1 MANIAPG
8 LNFRIG
14 ADVKGIDK
22 AIREAE
28 KSLRGAV
35 ASFSSIGNSLSLALS
50 APLAAFAG
58 LSVKA
63 AGDMEGLRL
72 ALEGTMKGAGRTVG
86 EARAELE
93 ELRKAA
99 LAPGLDFEQAVRG
112 SIRLQSVGYSA
123 EKARDIIVE
132 LANALTLS
140 GGTADQLDGV
150 TKQFAQMA
158 GKGKIM
164 QEDLTIILENMPAL
178 AKVMKDTFG
187 TTNAEMLRE
196 MGVSVEDFISRLTT
210 GMAALPRAQGGIANA
225 IVNAQN
231 AVKQAIASVGEELN
245 KVLNITGKLEDF
257 AKWIAGLAKSFSE
270 LDEGTKRLI
279 AGIGVF
285 AVALG
290 PAIKFVEI
298 FVFLFGKLQVLF
310 AGIRALIMANVV
322 ASMRT
327 MAVSFDAASGSLQLL
342 KANTEATNKA
352 LASSVTWWGR
362 LNAIQKASVIG
373 AVAAVVLAA
382 AAAFAVMSK
391 DMSAAAQ
398 AARQVEQTQ
407 KAAVASISKERA
419 EIELYTRIAKDGTKT
434 KAERLAAMDKLIA
447 ISPEY
452 RKALK
457 GEAIDTEMLNKTTEA
472 LVGTMIRAATVR
484 KATEDIATLDE
495 ELRNLGDNSD
505 PTFWQN
511 LQNAGESALQ
521 SFVKIG
527 TMAGGLK
534 ALREEISGTGDG
546 FNTLTGAQDRYN
558 AQTQKNFK
566 EQEALILA
574 RKEALTKLIAET
586 LKAGA
591 AVEEEKDNTD
601 GASEAWKVYKEVLS
615 DIANV
620 SARQDLLGAEDL
632 TEQMKAIEGGILKL
646 LDNGFSPLS
655 KEVQGLKSNLQG
667 LKSKM
672 QGLFEDAKMPAL
684 PKIAAPHIP
693 IDPLREAANSAL
705 VATDGMTRYLSVAE
719 QVGEVNKQVQ
729 MGMISVGEAMRQ
741 LGAISFGSGLL
752 MQSMAIN
759 VAGAMTEFAEQGG
772 SSLKELAKVSV
783 AAAAKTVRAY
793 IQQGVTAA
801 AMRALEGVPF
811 PFNIAAAAVAGA
823 AASTLFNGL
832 IKSIGIPAM
841 AEGGVLTSPQLVL
854 AGEYPGARSNPEI
867 IAPESKLRNIFRGE
881 MRGNGGGGILTCRV
895 SGDDLLFVLDKA
907 EYKAKRAR

>member
-14 ADVKGIDK
+14 ADTKGIDR

-35 ASFSSIGNSLSLALS
+35 SSFSSIGNSLSLALS

-63 AGDMEGLRL
+63 AGDVEGLRL
-72 ALEGTMKGAGRTVG
+72 ALEGTMKGAGRSIG

-112 SIRLQSVGYSA
+112 SIRLQNVGYSA
-123 EKARDIIVE
+123 EAARDIIVQ

-178 AKVMKDTFG
+178 SKVMRDTFG
-187 TTNAEMLRE
+187 TTNAEMLRG
-196 MGVSVEDFISRLTT
+196 MGVSVEDFISKLTT

-245 KVLNITGKLEDF
+245 KTFNVSGKLEDF
-257 AKWIAGLAKSFSE
+257 AKWITGLAKAFSE

-279 AGIGVF
+279 VGIGVF
-285 AVALG
+285 AAALG
-290 PAIKFVEI
+290 PAFKIMQGGVFV
-298 FVFLFGKLQVLF
+298 VGQLRVMFLSLQKVLAQSLAGQAIPSLIGKW
-310 AGIRALIMANVV
+310 RALDFAM
-322 ASMRT
+322 
-327 MAVSFDAASGSLQLL
+327 
-342 KANTEATNKA
+342 
-352 LASSVTWWGR
+352 
-362 LNAIQKASVIG
+362 KASIIG
-373 AVAAVVLAA
+373 GIAAVVLAA
-382 AAAFAVMSK
+382 AAAFAVMTK
-391 DMSAAAQ
+391 DMSAATQ
-398 AARQVEQTQ
+398 AARQVEKTQ
-407 KAAVASISKERA
+407 KAAVESISKERA
-419 EIELYTRIAKDGTKT
+419 EIELNTRIAKDATKT
-434 KAERLAAMDKLIA
+434 KAERLAAMDRLIA

-457 GEAIDTEMLNKTTEA
+457 GETIDTEALNKTTSA
-472 LVGTMIRAATVR
+472 LVGSMIRAATVR
-484 KATEDIATLDE
+484 KATEDIASLDE
-495 ELRNLGDNSD
+495 ELRNLSENSD

-511 LQNAGESALQ
+511 MKNAGESALQ

-527 TMAGGLK
+527 TMTGGLK

-558 AQTQKNFK
+558 AQTQKNFE
-566 EQEALILA
+566 EQKAGILA
-574 RKEALTKLIAET
+574 RREALMKLAEENLKVDATTQKVTTSTGEATK
-586 LKAGA
+586 
-591 AVEEEKDNTD
+591 
-601 GASEAWKVYKEVLS
+601 ASSVYKEVIS
-615 DIANV
+615 DIANI
-620 SARQDLLGAEDL
+620 SARQDLLGSDKIVDQA
-632 TEQMKAIEGGILKL
+632 KAIEGGILKL
-646 LDNGFSPLS
+646 LDNGFRPMS
-655 KEVQGLKSNLQG
+655 KEVQGLKAQ
-667 LKSKM
+667 M
-672 QGLFEDAKMPAL
+672 QGLFTGIKMPEL
-684 PKIAAPHIP
+684 PRIASPGVPTAVKSET
-693 IDPLREAANSAL
+693 DPFKGAANSAL
-705 VATDGMTRYLSVAE
+705 VATDGLTRYLSVAE
-719 QVGEVNKQVQ
+719 QIGEVNKQVQ
-729 MGMISVGEAMRQ
+729 LGMISLGEAMRQ

-832 IKSIGIPAM
+832 IKSIGIPAL
-841 AEGGVLTSPQLVL
+841 ADGGVLTSPQLVL

-867 IAPESKLRNIFRGE
+867 VAPESKLRDIFRGE
-881 MRGNGGGGILTCRV
+881 MRGNGGGGVLTCRV